1 MIGSLTQLF
10 CATEERLCLR
20 GPKGEKGQEGTRG
33 IPGIRG
39 ERGLAGPL
47 GPKGEKG
54 KLILSLLHQ
63 HEVKLIQGHND

>member
-20 GPKGEKGQEGTRG
+20 GPKGDKGHEGTRG

-39 ERGLAGPL
+39 EKGLAGPL

-54 KLILSLLHQ
+54 KLISSRK
-63 HEVKLIQGHND
+63 VSVCYINMR